1 MVDCQTDNHSRVVK
15 GPEGEKPPKHDT
27 NMKKKERDRTGTYTK
42 FDGDDECLNCAGF
55 VVACLETSAPPAL
68 VPASSAL
75 TLLDFAISLFIFL
88 SSF

>member
-42 FDGDDECLNCAGF
+42 FDGDDECLNYVGF
-55 VVACLETSAPPAL
+55 VFWIGDKCTNGTSNNVL
-68 VPASSAL
+68 
-75 TLLDFAISLFIFL
+75 
-88 SSF
+88 